1 LAPRASTHIV
11 VRARPGADEEEASES
26 EQKPGARRRR
36 APGHHSDYF
45 FFATFFFATFFFATF
60 FLAFF
65 TGISFPPF
73 RLGLQGPWIQSW
85 TVGAQHGCAL

>member
-1 LAPRASTHIV
+1 LAPRATTHTV
-11 VRARPGADEEEASES
+11 VRAQPEADEEEASDS
-26 EQKPGARRRR
+26 DHKPGARRRR
-36 APGHHSDYF
+36 APGRHFYFLAF

-73 RLGLQGPWIQSW
+73 RLGLQGP
-85 TVGAQHGCAL
+85 